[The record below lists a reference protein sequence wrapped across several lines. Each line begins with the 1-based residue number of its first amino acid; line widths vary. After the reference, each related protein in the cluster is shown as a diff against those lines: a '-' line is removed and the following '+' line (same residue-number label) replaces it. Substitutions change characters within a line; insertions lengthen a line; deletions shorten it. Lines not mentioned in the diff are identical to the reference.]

1 MIFKKSLLK
10 VLFLG
15 LIFLVMPP
23 KVSAGFPEGES
34 GYDLKK
40 IEESF
45 RLPCDEIGNDDC
57 IARAFGVGA
66 CTWMF
71 EINKDKE
78 PDEALRIADQVLIA
92 LLKGNELEIND
103 IFEKD
108 GSIKKNIRK
117 EAIYRINFCKEET
130 KKAIP
135 KLIKKLPEGVVL
147 DEERINNLTSVFPLQ
162 YLTMFEQ
169 MKKGF

>member
-1 MIFKKSLLK
+1 MKRLLFAAII
-10 VLFLG
+10 LFLP
-15 LIFLVMPP
+15 FP
-23 KVSAGFPEGES
+23 SFAGFPEGES

-57 IARAFGVGA
+57 IARAFGMGA

-103 IFEKD
+103 IFEKN
-108 GSIKKNIRK
+108 GSIKKNIKK

-169 MKKGF
+169 MRKGF